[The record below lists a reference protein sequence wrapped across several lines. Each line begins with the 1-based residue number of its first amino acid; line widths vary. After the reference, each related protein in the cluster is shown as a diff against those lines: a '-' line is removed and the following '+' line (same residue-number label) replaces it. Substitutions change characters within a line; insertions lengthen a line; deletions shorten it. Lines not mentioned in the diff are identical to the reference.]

1 MDKPLTRT
9 ARLLDLVP
17 FILSHQGIAVS
28 ELAKEFGVTENEIA
42 ADLELVF
49 MCGLPQYTD
58 LELIDLSFESGSV
71 TVREPQNLDKPRRLN
86 GEELS
91 ILVMGLDVLK
101 GQLQDPI
108 KVEKISELQHRLKA
122 LLQNISG
129 ANVLYVDE
137 RDLPFLSIINDAIR
151 SNERLE
157 ITYLNIS
164 KDEVTS
170 RKISPI
176 EVFQQGDEF
185 LLLTW
190 CYKSKANRTFAI
202 SRILSC
208 AKFDNLSI
216 TNEDVIAEGELEDSD
231 AIEIAFKYDRAALS
245 FIEAVKERLTQHD
258 EVGKVA
264 VIEVWDS
271 EWMLRNVM
279 ANSSHITILEPK
291 ALSIAI
297 SNRAKLALSNY

>member
-9 ARLLDLVP
+9 ARLLDIVP

-231 AIEIAFKYDRAALS
+231 AIEITFKYDRAALS
-245 FIEAVKERLTQHD
+245 FIEAVKERLIQHD

>member
-231 AIEIAFKYDRAALS
+231 AIEITFKYDRAALS
-245 FIEAVKERLTQHD
+245 FIEAVKERLIQHD

-279 ANSSHITILEPK
+279 ANSSHLTILEPK
-291 ALSIAI
+291 ALSVAI

>member
-231 AIEIAFKYDRAALS
+231 AIEITFKYDRAALS

>member
-170 RKISPI
+170 RRISPI

-231 AIEIAFKYDRAALS
+231 AIEITFKYDRAALS

>member
-86 GEELS
+86 GEELC

-231 AIEIAFKYDRAALS
+231 AIEITFKYDRAALS
-245 FIEAVKERLTQHD
+245 FIEAVKERLIQHD

>member
-9 ARLLDLVP
+9 ARLLDIVP

-216 TNEDVIAEGELEDSD
+216 TKEDVIAEGELEDSD
-231 AIEIAFKYDRAALS
+231 AIEITFKYDRAALS
-245 FIEAVKERLTQHD
+245 FIEAVKERLIQND
-258 EVGKVA
+258 EVGRVA

>member
-231 AIEIAFKYDRAALS
+231 AIEITFKYDRAALS

-279 ANSSHITILEPK
+279 ANSSHLTILEPK
-291 ALSIAI
+291 ALSVAI

>member
-101 GQLQDPI
+101 VQLQDPI

-231 AIEIAFKYDRAALS
+231 AIEITFKYDRAALS

>member
-151 SNERLE
+151 SNGRLE

-170 RKISPI
+170 RRISPI

-231 AIEIAFKYDRAALS
+231 AIEITFKYDRAALS

>member
-9 ARLLDLVP
+9 ARLLDIVP

-231 AIEIAFKYDRAALS
+231 AIEITFKYDRAALS

>member
-9 ARLLDLVP
+9 ARLLDIVP

-137 RDLPFLSIINDAIR
+137 RDLPFLSIINEAIR

-231 AIEIAFKYDRAALS
+231 AIEITFKYDRAALS

>member
-9 ARLLDLVP
+9 TRLLDIVP

-151 SNERLE
+151 SNEQLE

-231 AIEIAFKYDRAALS
+231 AIEITFKYDRAALS

>member
-9 ARLLDLVP
+9 ARLLDIVP

-170 RKISPI
+170 RRISPI

-231 AIEIAFKYDRAALS
+231 AIEITFKYDRAALS

>member
-137 RDLPFLSIINDAIR
+137 RDLPFLAIINDAIR

-231 AIEIAFKYDRAALS
+231 AIEITFKYDRAALS

>member
-9 ARLLDLVP
+9 ARLLDIVP

-216 TNEDVIAEGELEDSD
+216 TKEDVIAEGELEDSD
-231 AIEIAFKYDRAALS
+231 AIEITFKYDRAALS
-245 FIEAVKERLTQHD
+245 FIEAVKERLIQND
-258 EVGKVA
+258 EVGRVA

-279 ANSSHITILEPK
+279 ANSSHLTILEPK

>member
-91 ILVMGLDVLK
+91 ILVIGLDVLK

-170 RKISPI
+170 RRISPI

-231 AIEIAFKYDRAALS
+231 AIEITFKYDRAALS

>member
-170 RKISPI
+170 RRISPI

-231 AIEIAFKYDRAALS
+231 AIEITFKYDRAALS

-279 ANSSHITILEPK
+279 ANSSHLTILEPK
-291 ALSIAI
+291 ALSVAI

>member
-231 AIEIAFKYDRAALS
+231 AIEITFKYDRAALS

-271 EWMLRNVM
+271 EWVLRNVM

>member
-9 ARLLDLVP
+9 ARLLDIVP

-129 ANVLYVDE
+129 ASVLYVDE

-216 TNEDVIAEGELEDSD
+216 TKEDVIAEGELEDSG
-231 AIEIAFKYDRAALS
+231 AIEITFKYDRAALS
-245 FIEAVKERLTQHD
+245 FIEAVKERLIQHD

-279 ANSSHITILEPK
+279 ANSSHLTILEPK
-291 ALSIAI
+291 ALSVAI

>member
-86 GEELS
+86 GEELC

-231 AIEIAFKYDRAALS
+231 AIEITFKYDRAALS

>member
-9 ARLLDLVP
+9 ARLLDIVP

-28 ELAKEFGVTENEIA
+28 ELAEEFGVTENEIA

-91 ILVMGLDVLK
+91 ILLMGLDVLK

-216 TNEDVIAEGELEDSD
+216 TKEDVIAEGELEDSG
-231 AIEIAFKYDRAALS
+231 AVEITFKYDRAALS
-245 FIEAVKERLTQHD
+245 FIEAVKERLIQND
-258 EVGKVA
+258 EVGRVA

-279 ANSSHITILEPK
+279 ANSSHLTILEPK

>member
-42 ADLELVF
+42 ADLELVY

-108 KVEKISELQHRLKA
+108 KVEKILELQHRLKA

-129 ANVLYVDE
+129 VNVLYVDE

-170 RKISPI
+170 RRISPI

-231 AIEIAFKYDRAALS
+231 AIEITFKYDRAALS

>member
-216 TNEDVIAEGELEDSD
+216 TNEDVITEGELEDSD
-231 AIEIAFKYDRAALS
+231 AIEITFKYDRAALS

>member
-170 RKISPI
+170 RRISPI

-231 AIEIAFKYDRAALS
+231 AIEITFKYDRAALS
-245 FIEAVKERLTQHD
+245 FIEAVKERLIQHD

-279 ANSSHITILEPK
+279 ANSSHLTILEPK
-291 ALSIAI
+291 ALSVAI

>member
-9 ARLLDLVP
+9 ARLLDIVP

-28 ELAKEFGVTENEIA
+28 DLAKEFGVTENEIA

-231 AIEIAFKYDRAALS
+231 AIEITFKYDRAALS

-279 ANSSHITILEPK
+279 ANSSHLTILEPK
-291 ALSIAI
+291 ALSVAI

>member
-108 KVEKISELQHRLKA
+108 KIEKISELQHRLKA

-231 AIEIAFKYDRAALS
+231 AIEITFKYDRAALS

>member
-9 ARLLDLVP
+9 ARLLDIVP

-216 TNEDVIAEGELEDSD
+216 TKEDVIAEGELEDSD
-231 AIEIAFKYDRAALS
+231 AIEITFKYDRAALS

-258 EVGKVA
+258 EVGRVA